1 MSETITIPTLIA
13 VDGGG
18 TSCRFA
24 LLRAG
29 ARTEL
34 QAGPANVSTDFD
46 AAVATLRE
54 SLDRLSEK
62 AGLRPG
68 GISTISGHFGLAG
81 VVDARLGQRVARALG
96 LRNVVVEDDRRSAV
110 VGALGASDGTV
121 IGVGTGSFLA
131 RQVAGQVTLLGGWGF
146 RLGDEASGAD
156 LGRGLLRWI
165 LHSVDG
171 LAPATGLTDTVLAD
185 LGGTPADVV
194 AFAGGAAPPDFAR
207 FAPRIVEA
215 AEAGDPAARAL
226 VQEGAAYLMRAAQVL
241 GWSAG
246 EPLCPIGGLAPR
258 YAPFLPRAAADS
270 LVACKGTA
278 LDGALA
284 LAARQAGRGAQ

>member
-1 MSETITIPTLIA
+1 MSDAAAPTLIA

-24 LLRAG
+24 LLHAG
-29 ARTEL
+29 ARTDL

-46 AAVATLRE
+46 AAIATLRGG
-54 SLDRLSEK
+54 LDRL
-62 AGLRPG
+62 AGCVGLSAKEIRAA
-68 GISTISGHFGLAG
+68 SGHLGLAG
-81 VVDARLGQRVARALG
+81 VVDARLGQLVAQALG
-96 LRNVVVEDDRRSAV
+96 LRSAVVEDDRRSAV
-110 VGALGASDGTV
+110 VGALGPGDGTV

-131 RQVAGQVTLLGGWGF
+131 RQVAGRVNLLGGWGF

-156 LGRGLLRWI
+156 LGRGLLRCI
-165 LHSVDG
+165 LHAADG
-171 LAPATGLTDTVLAD
+171 LAPATKLTESILSE

-194 AFAGGAAPPDFAR
+194 AFAGRASPSDFAA
-207 FAPRIVEA
+207 FAPRIVAA

-226 VQEGAAYLMRAAQVL
+226 MEEGAAYLMRAAKTL

-258 YAPFLPRAAADS
+258 YAPFLPRAATES

-284 LAARQAGRGAQ
+284 LASRQAGKGAE

>member
-1 MSETITIPTLIA
+1 MSEPRTPTLIA

-18 TSCRFA
+18 TRCRFA

-29 ARTEL
+29 MRTKL

-46 AAVATLRE
+46 AAVATLRDG
-54 SLDRLSEK
+54 LDRLSEK
-62 AGLRPG
+62 AGLLPG
-68 GISTISGHFGLAG
+68 EIDTAIGHLGLAG

-96 LRNVVVEDDRRSAV
+96 LRNAVVEDDRRSAV

-121 IGVGTGSFLA
+121 MGVGTGSFLA
-131 RQVAGQVTLLGGWGF
+131 RQSGGKVTLLGGWGF

-165 LHSVDG
+165 LHAADG
-171 LAPATGLTDTVLAD
+171 LVSATDLTNATLVE

-194 AFAGGAAPPDFAR
+194 AFAGGAAPSDFAR
-207 FAPRIVEA
+207 LAPRIVEA

-226 VQEGAAYLMRAAQVL
+226 MQEGAAYLMRAAKAL

-258 YAPFLPRAAADS
+258 YAPFLPSAATGS

-284 LAARQAGRGAQ
+284 LAARQAGKWAG